1 MTDDQRFPRRE
12 RVTRTKDLDRVFTEG
27 RRVRGPLMSMCV
39 LANGLP
45 HPRFGI
51 ALGRAWRGAVARN
64 RAKRLLREAYR
75 THKHLFPAGFDVV
88 VVPKP
93 NTALPGTED
102 IAREIQRLLARLDAE
117 GET

>member
-1 MTDDQRFPRRE
+1 MTI
-12 RVTRTKDLDRVFTEG
+12 
-27 RRVRGPLMSMCV
+27 CV

-45 HPRFGI
+45 HARLGI

-64 RAKRLLREAYR
+64 RTKRLLRETYR

-88 VVPKP
+88 VVPRP
-93 NTALPGTED
+93 NARLPGTED

-117 GET
+117 EET